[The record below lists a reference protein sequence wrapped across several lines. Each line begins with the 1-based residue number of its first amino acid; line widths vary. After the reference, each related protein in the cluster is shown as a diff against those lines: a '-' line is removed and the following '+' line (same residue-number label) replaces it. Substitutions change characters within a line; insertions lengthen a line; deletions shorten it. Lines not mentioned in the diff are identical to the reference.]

1 MKCSTEPGLCEA
13 LHEGQ
18 LLSHV
23 LGKRWVIHAGSAQGG
38 CAEEGKERRKNLEVE
53 GEHVMCIQTED
64 LACHTKGLRIY
75 FPNRDH

>member
-13 LHEGQ
+13 LHGGQ

-23 LGKRWVIHAGSAQGG
+23 LGKGWVIHAGSAQGG
-38 CAEEGKERRKNLEVE
+38 CTEGKERRKNLEVE
-53 GEHVMCIQTED
+53 GGHVICIQTED
-64 LACHTKGLRIY
+64 LACRTKGLRFF